1 MIIARRCGLWG
12 EPMATAPSERGPV
25 RGRLDAQDRLIS
37 ADPDLVALQTEAGSH
52 IGSELA
58 LPQIISIARL
68 ARKLGV
74 PIYRN
79 AIAASAEH
87 DVELWVRA
95 TPEGEDVS
103 LSLERWIYRPAA
115 APRLGTLVPHE
126 QQVDLGGAPEE
137 WAANEDL
144 AIVSI
149 SAGLAEKLGTTA
161 EEAIGKPLTRFL
173 KLEENDDGEL
183 PLLIAATSRAE
194 FTGQR
199 ARPRRGSEDFIVL
212 RGTPVTSPDGRFAG
226 FQGDAMGEGA
236 SEAPANQTAASQ
248 LDEIIDEAL
257 RSPLDRI
264 IESADRIVSQS
275 DGPLRSDYAE
285 YAGDIAAA
293 ARHLLS
299 VIRSMNG
306 EAEQD
311 QDRIDLVA
319 LATEAVGLLD
329 STARAQ
335 GVTVV
340 LEPSRQVSAH
350 GDARGVIQILVNL
363 LGNAVRHSPEG
374 GTVTITFD
382 RSEGMARAHVADQ
395 GPGIEPEDQQRI
407 FERFERATTCEG
419 GTGLGLAI
427 ARRLAQSMN
436 GDISLDSTPGQGSRF
451 SVSLP
456 AA

>member
-1 MIIARRCGLWG
+1 
-12 EPMATAPSERGPV
+12 MATAPSDRGPV
-25 RGRLDAQDRLIS
+25 RGRLDGQDRLIS
-37 ADPDLVALQTEAGSH
+37 ADPELVALQTEAGSH
-52 IGSELA
+52 VGSELA
-58 LPQIISIARL
+58 LPQITSIARL

-79 AIAASAEH
+79 AIAAGADR

-95 TPEGEDVS
+95 TPEGGEVS
-103 LSLERWIYRPAA
+103 LSLERWIYRPPA

-144 AIVSI
+144 SIVSI
-149 SAGLAEKLGTTA
+149 SAGLAEKLGTTV

-173 KLEENDDGEL
+173 RLEENEDGEL
-183 PLLIAATSRAE
+183 PLLVAATSRTE
-194 FTGQR
+194 FDGQR
-199 ARPRRGSEDFIVL
+199 ARARRGSEEVMVL

-226 FQGDAMGEGA
+226 FQGDVMGEAG
-236 SEAPANQTAASQ
+236 SAASAPDTVAAQ
-248 LDEIIDEAL
+248 LDQIIDEAL

-264 IESADRIVSQS
+264 IESADRIVQQTE
-275 DGPLRSDYAE
+275 GPLRSDYAD
-285 YAGDIAAA
+285 YATDIAAA

-306 EAEQD
+306 EAGQD
-311 QDRIDLVA
+311 KDRIDLSA
-319 LATEAVGLLD
+319 LAAEAVGLLEP
-329 STARAQ
+329 TARAQ

-340 LEPSRQVSAH
+340 SEPSRQVPAH

-363 LGNAVRHSPEG
+363 LGNAVRHSPQG
-374 GTVTITFD
+374 GTVAITFD
-382 RSEGMARAHVADQ
+382 RAEGFARAHVSDQ
-395 GPGIEPEDQQRI
+395 GPGIDPEDQQRI
-407 FERFERATTCEG
+407 FERFERAKGTEG

-427 ARRLAQSMN
+427 ARRLANSMG
-436 GDISLDSTPGQGSRF
+436 GDISLESTPGQGSRF
-451 SVSLP
+451 TVSLP

>member
-1 MIIARRCGLWG
+1 
-12 EPMATAPSERGPV
+12 MATAPSERGPV
-25 RGRLDAQDRLIS
+25 RGRLDGQDRLIS
-37 ADPDLVALQTEAGSH
+37 ADPELVTLQTEAGSH
-52 IGSELA
+52 VGSELA
-58 LPQIISIARL
+58 LPQIVSIARL

-79 AIAASAEH
+79 AIAAGADN

-95 TPEGEDVS
+95 TPEGEEVA
-103 LSLERWIYRPAA
+103 LSLERWIYRPPA

-126 QQVDLGGAPEE
+126 QQVDLGGSPEE

-144 AIVSI
+144 SLVSI

-173 KLEENDDGEL
+173 RLEENEDGEL
-183 PLLIAATSRAE
+183 PLLSAATSRTE
-194 FTGQR
+194 FNGQR
-199 ARPRRGSEDFIVL
+199 ARPRRGSEEALIL

-226 FQGDAMGEGA
+226 FQGDAIGENAA
-236 SEAPANQTAASQ
+236 SASTGQAVESQ
-248 LDEIIDEAL
+248 LDDIIDEAL

-264 IESADRIVSQS
+264 IESADRIVLQS
-275 DGPLRSDYAE
+275 EGPLRSDYAD
-285 YAGDIAAA
+285 YASDIAAA

-306 EAEQD
+306 EAAQD
-311 QDRIDLVA
+311 QDRIDLVV
-319 LATEAVGLLD
+319 LATEAVGLLE
-329 STARAQ
+329 STARTQ

-350 GDARGVIQILVNL
+350 GDARGIIQILVNL
-363 LGNAVRHSPEG
+363 LGNAVRHSPQG

-382 RSEGMARAHVADQ
+382 RADGFARAHVGDQ

-407 FERFERATTCEG
+407 FERFERATGAEG

-427 ARRLAQSMN
+427 ARRLARSMG
-436 GDISLDSTPGQGSRF
+436 GDIGLDSIPGQGSRF
-451 SVSLP
+451 TVSLP

>member
-1 MIIARRCGLWG
+1 
-12 EPMATAPSERGPV
+12 MATAPSERGPV
-25 RGRLDAQDRLIS
+25 RGRLDGQDRLIS
-37 ADPDLVALQTEAGSH
+37 ADPELVTLQTEAGSH
-52 IGSELA
+52 VGSELA
-58 LPQIISIARL
+58 LPQIVSIARL

-79 AIAASAEH
+79 AIAASADS

-95 TPEGEDVS
+95 TPEGEEVS
-103 LSLERWIYRPAA
+103 LSLERWIYRPPA

-126 QQVDLGGAPEE
+126 QQVDLGGSPEE

-144 AIVSI
+144 SLVSI

-173 KLEENDDGEL
+173 RLEENEDGEL
-183 PLLIAATSRAE
+183 PLLSAATSRTE
-194 FTGQR
+194 FNGQR
-199 ARPRRGSEDFIVL
+199 ARPRRGSEEALIL
-212 RGTPVTSPDGRFAG
+212 RGTPVTSSDGRFAG
-226 FQGDAMGEGA
+226 FQGNAIGENAA
-236 SEAPANQTAASQ
+236 SASTGQAVESQ
-248 LDEIIDEAL
+248 LDDIIDEAL

-264 IESADRIVSQS
+264 IESADRIVLQS
-275 DGPLRSDYAE
+275 EGPLRSDYAD
-285 YAGDIAAA
+285 YASDIAAA

-306 EAEQD
+306 EAAQD
-311 QDRIDLVA
+311 QDRIDLVV
-319 LATEAVGLLD
+319 LATEAVGLLE
-329 STARAQ
+329 STARTQ

-350 GDARGVIQILVNL
+350 GDARGIIQILVNL
-363 LGNAVRHSPEG
+363 LGNAVRHSPQG

-382 RSEGMARAHVADQ
+382 RADGFARAHVGDQ

-407 FERFERATTCEG
+407 FERFERATGAEG

-427 ARRLAQSMN
+427 ARRLARSMG
-436 GDISLDSTPGQGSRF
+436 GDIGLDSIPGHGSRF
-451 SVSLP
+451 TVSLP